1 MSCLLQSK
9 RIRWA
14 VSKRGSVKKSNEKTN
29 IDRWEIGRKLFWI
42 YPSSWVCKTDW
53 FRFELSWISLISLPS
68 GPTFEPT
75 MDFMELALC
84 LICCAQHNTVQYR
97 YNNQQIEA
105 QAKTGKEGK
114 SRGASEL
121 TEGRKN
127 NSKCPEQNSQLFR
140 RAAFV
145 PELISFVQT
154 VPFPIPWS
162 IFRADWIESGMEG
175 MKETGETTDLLFFRL
190 FFLLFCSC
198 FGFVLFSSL
207 DDLPNTLTNLAGCLF

>member
-1 MSCLLQSK
+1 MSCLLQRK

-75 MDFMELALC
+75 MDFMELASLPDLTC
-84 LICCAQHNTVQYR
+84 LTMYAVHNTTR
-97 YNNQQIEA
+97 YGTDTIISKSKPKPRQEKRENREG
-105 QAKTGKEGK
+105 QATWQKE
-114 SRGASEL
+114 E
-121 TEGRKN
+121 KN

-162 IFRADWIESGMEG
+162 IFRSDWIESGMEG
-175 MKETGETTDLLFFRL
+175 MKETGETTDLLFFG
-190 FFLLFCSC
+190 FFFC
-198 FGFVLFSSL
+198 FFVRALALSFS
-207 DDLPNTLTNLAGCLF
+207 PPLTICPPP